1 MQAVADSPDYVR
13 LCGRLRDK
21 FGDNGIVSIVIGQKQ
36 GTQLD
41 IILWLMSCRVLKRD
55 MEYAMMDALVR
66 QCQKAG
72 ITKIKGY
79 YYPTAKNKMVE
90 NFYGLQGFTK
100 EKQDENGDTVWYY
113 EIGQLYENKNKVI
126 RVEE

>member
-1 MQAVADSPDYVR
+1 
-13 LCGRLRDK
+13 
-21 FGDNGIVSIVIGQKQ
+21 
-36 GTQLD
+36 
-41 IILWLMSCRVLKRD
+41 
-55 MEYAMMDALVR
+55 MMDALVR

-72 ITKIKGY
+72 ITGIKGY

-113 EIGQLYENKNKVI
+113 EIGQPYENKNKVI

>member
-1 MQAVADSPDYVR
+1 
-13 LCGRLRDK
+13 
-21 FGDNGIVSIVIGQKQ
+21 
-36 GTQLD
+36 
-41 IILWLMSCRVLKRD
+41 MSCRVLKRD

-113 EIGQLYENKNKVI
+113 EIGQPYENKNKVI